1 MSIKTILTC
10 DKPKCTKTLELSGP
24 YHVAKKE
31 MKEKGWKNKK
41 NESGEWEIICKG
53 CGG

>member
-10 DKPKCTKTLELSGP
+10 DKCKKELTLSGP
-24 YHVAKKE
+24 YHIAKKE

-41 NESGEWEIICKG
+41 VDEEWQIICKG
-53 CGG
+53 CGE

>member
-1 MSIKTILTC
+1 MSIKTTLIC
-10 DKPKCTKTLELSGP
+10 DKCGKKLELSGP

-41 NESGEWEIICKG
+41 NDKDVWEIICKG
-53 CGG
+53 CNKDE

>member
-10 DKPKCTKTLELSGP
+10 DKCKKELALSGP
-24 YHVAKKE
+24 YFVAKKE

-41 NESGEWEIICKG
+41 VDEVWEIVCKE
-53 CGG
+53 CGE